1 MHQISFSALLSV
13 AQRADASLIAGN
25 VMENQIVLEG
35 KMRLDVMTL
44 NVRLVDLTVLGRMYV
59 CLQLGSVTEM

>member
-25 VMENQIVLEG
+25 VMEKQIVKEV
-35 KMRLDVMTL
+35 KMRNVMIL
-44 NVRLVDLTVLGRMYV
+44 NVRLDHLTVLGRIYV
-59 CLQLGSVTEM
+59 

>member
-25 VMENQIVLEG
+25 VMESQIVLEG
-35 KMRLDVMTL
+35 KMRLDVMIL
-44 NVRLVDLTVLGRMYV
+44 NVWLEHLTVLVRMYV

>member
-25 VMENQIVLEG
+25 VMERKIVLEV
-35 KMRLDVMTL
+35 KMRLDVVNL
-44 NVRLVDLTVLGRMYV
+44 NVRLEHLTVLGRTYA
-59 CLQLGSVTEM
+59 